1 MAHSKSSYIA
11 ASLGLR
17 VGGAGADIA
26 LESAQVVLMSPRLKL
41 LPHLIGTG
49 RFCLRVIRQNV
60 AIALGF
66 KLLFLGLAAQN
77 LATLW
82 LVVAAHMGATMV
94 GAGGHALGAGADGDD
109 PAGVVEDRGTCES
122 ERAAGVPV
130 AGRRLSR

>member
-1 MAHSKSSYIA
+1 M
-11 ASLGLR
+11 
-17 VGGAGADIA
+17 GGAGADIA

-94 GAGGHALGAGADGDD
+94 GAGGHALGADGDD
-109 PAGVVEDRGTCES
+109 PAGVVEDRGAGES